1 MDTPHDVE
9 PYSDERLPKAAYY
22 LLAVIF
28 IGIGLYFL
36 AQGIGLILN

>member
-1 MDTPHDVE
+1 MDTPHGID
-9 PYSDERLPKAAYY
+9 PYSDERLPKVAYY

-36 AQGIGLILN
+36 AQGVAVLLK